1 MCKRKIIIMCMCGT
15 KRKGKC
21 NDGRKRNGGRK
32 KRRRKRRRRNKRKQ
46 SQRRKRAK
54 KVRSNECQAKCT
66 RIIFVDSGLSFFLS
80 QLVLDQE
87 VESATFP
94 LSSVSLV

>member
-1 MCKRKIIIMCMCGT
+1 MYKRKIIIMCMCGT

-32 KRRRKRRRRNKRKQ
+32 RRRSKRKQ

-66 RIIFVDSGLSFFLS
+66 RKIFVDSGLSFFLS